1 MAFSTPTTIPTSI
14 SQAINFLTRPLIF
27 NQEPDMIDSLQMI
40 LRSTLQAVYSA
51 ARTSRLVLS
60 LSRSSLPPRPIYA
73 ACIASGFQWQE
84 WIVLLGSRDF
94 DLVIEPHRVS
104 VTYVGPNPRTFIVWS
119 EPIISPVR
127 RLPLSRLNLQGFQVP
142 ISKLGQ
148 QSFMQASLKATMGS
162 TQTRANNTRTLAQQL
177 ESDDK
182 QEADELFAMISTN
195 AIISPTPTRERFFMD
210 IPMNAFPS
218 PLSTPEVIVSPA
230 TSRPSSRTST
240 SSSSSSSFF
249 DTESITSASSTSSDF
264 LLSCTKPRKN
274 TFVPPPSPTTTRV
287 FVDNDK
293 KDITKYLYQGGV
305 STVLTGGVMLGGS
318 ATASSSSANKSLG
331 GAKPT
336 PITNKISSSWRR
348 IARV

>member
-1 MAFSTPTTIPTSI
+1 MAFSTPTMIPTSI

-27 NQEPDMIDSLQMI
+27 SQEPDMIHSLQMI

-51 ARTSRLVLS
+51 ARTSRLVLP
-60 LSRSSLPPRPIYA
+60 LSRTSLPPRPIYA
-73 ACIASGFQWQE
+73 ACIASGLQWQE
-84 WIVLLGSRDF
+84 WIAVLGSRDF
-94 DLVIEPHRVS
+94 DLIIEPHSVS
-104 VTYVGPNPRTFIVWS
+104 VTYVGPNPRTVIVWS
-119 EPIISPVR
+119 EPISLIK
-127 RLPLSRLNLQGFQVP
+127 RLPFSRLNLQGFQVP

-148 QSFMQASLKATMGS
+148 QSFMQASLKATIGS
-162 TQTRANNTRTLAQQL
+162 AHTRANTRTLAQQL

-195 AIISPTPTRERFFMD
+195 AIISPTPTREKFFMD

-218 PLSTPEVIVSPA
+218 PLSSPEVISPA
-230 TSRPSSRTST
+230 TSRPSSRSST
-240 SSSSSSSFF
+240 SSSSSSYF

-264 LLSCTKPRKN
+264 PSSTKPRD
-274 TFVPPPSPTTTRV
+274 TFVPPSPRV

-293 KDITKYLYQGGV
+293 KDVTKYLYQGGV

-318 ATASSSSANKSLG
+318 VTAKNL

-336 PITNKISSSWRR
+336 DKISSSWRR
-348 IARV
+348 TVHAF

>member
-1 MAFSTPTTIPTSI
+1 MAFSTPTMIPTSI

-104 VTYVGPNPRTFIVWS
+104 VTYVGPTPRTVIVWS
-119 EPIISPVR
+119 EPIIFPVK

-218 PLSTPEVIVSPA
+218 PLSTPEVIISPS
-230 TSRPSSRTST
+230 TSRPSSRSST
-240 SSSSSSSFF
+240 SSSSSSFF
-249 DTESITSASSTSSDF
+249 DTESITSASSTSSD
-264 LLSCTKPRKN
+264 LLISSTKPRKN
-274 TFVPPPSPTTTRV
+274 TFVPPSPTATTRV

-318 ATASSSSANKSLG
+318 ANTANKNHG

-336 PITNKISSSWRR
+336 TANKISSSWRR

>member
-1 MAFSTPTTIPTSI
+1 MALSTPTMVPTSI

-27 NQEPDMIDSLQMI
+27 SQDPDMIHSLQMI
-40 LRSTLQAVYSA
+40 LRSTLQAVYST

-73 ACIASGFQWQE
+73 ACIASGLQWQE
-84 WIVLLGSRDF
+84 WIALLGSRDF
-94 DLVIEPHRVS
+94 DLVIDPHSVS
-104 VTYVGPNPRTFIVWS
+104 VTYVGPNPRTVILWS
-119 EPIISPVR
+119 EPISPVK

-148 QSFMQASLKATMGS
+148 QSFMQASLKAATLGS
-162 TQTRANNTRTLAQQL
+162 ALTRANTRTLAQQL

-195 AIISPTPTRERFFMD
+195 AIISPTPTREKFFMD

-218 PLSTPEVIVSPA
+218 PLSSPEVISPA
-230 TSRPSSRTST
+230 TSRPSSRSSI

-249 DTESITSASSTSSDF
+249 DTESVTSASSTSSSSDF
-264 LLSCTKPRKN
+264 LCCPTKPR
-274 TFVPPPSPTTTRV
+274 TAFVPPPPTRV
-287 FVDNDK
+287 FVDNEK
-293 KDITKYLYQGGV
+293 KDVTKYLYQGGV

-318 ATASSSSANKSLG
+318 AASTTTTSTVAKTLG
-331 GAKPT
+331 HKA
-336 PITNKISSSWRR
+336 TNKITSSWRR
-348 IARV
+348 TARV